1 MKGLWKRLLCLIL
14 VAALVVP
21 MAFDVSS
28 ASAATKPTLS
38 KTSKTLTGVGSTYTL
53 KVKNQPVNTT
63 LTWSS
68 SQPKVATVNGLGQV
82 TAVGKGTTTVT
93 CLITYTDK
101 SVMKLNCKIAV
112 KVPATA
118 VKISNAKLVNNAQ
131 QMVVGETYDFN
142 RTLTPKKSSDKTY
155 WVIADEDI
163 ATVNSSGVVTAVKAG
178 VTQLQAR
185 TGANKTAAMNSLNTV
200 TDSINII
207 ITEPVATVT
216 STKLTSDKV
225 VTIQF
230 SHAMTKSSLINAA
243 GSLNTGNVSIE
254 GKTVNSVKAAD
265 LGKITPVLS
274 TDGKTLTLT
283 ATNKWDGVYAI
294 KIESDATTQTGITFK
309 GYDEEFDFSDTL
321 TPAIVSCTVDDTGFV
336 ALITFNKEIDISK
349 LAVQL
354 NDTTLNATTQSVLTT
369 VSNYVLKSDKKTI
382 QLDLSTISSSDYNK
396 PIKIYLTGITDLK
409 GNFTTPYVNEFY
421 VVTDTTTKPNATLS
435 YVERTAKNTLTAHFS
450 KSIQYAGYMTINNT
464 TVYGVV
470 DPKDKTCVNYNIGS
484 SIANSTGYLNG
495 TVSGWLSYNS
505 VTTGSTTNFVVDM
518 SVGATAPVLTGY
530 ELISTVNNNNT
541 VVNSIILTY
550 SKDVVLT
557 NTSGVLS
564 TVYQDTNSNIIPY
577 YLTYAATVQDNVVTI
592 VIDPSSTIG
601 TGIYTV
607 NIPAYFVSDSYNNY
621 NEAVTIQLNSTN
633 STGTQLPAPTSIIQ
647 DATNPSVFTVN
658 FSKKVDLT
666 SAQTVTNYTIDT
678 VHPISAVVVSN
689 SDAGAAIQLTFAAGS
704 IPVTSN
710 YPIYIEN
717 VSGYSGTYQAMAKY
731 TELKKLNENVAPVL
745 QSAKLSGST
754 ITLTFNEKIQGTA
767 VFNVYNY
774 GSLVAVNSSQGYYIQ
789 DNMIVII
796 LAQTVIGTNVYVT
809 PGTGCSIKDAAG
821 NSAILPSQ
829 ITVTQ

>member
-1 MKGLWKRLLCLIL
+1 MKGFWKRLLCLIL

-21 MAFDVSS
+21 MAFDLSS
-28 ASAATKPTLS
+28 ASAATKPTLNT
-38 KTSKTLTGVGSTYTL
+38 TSKTLTGVGTTYIL
-53 KVKNQPVNTT
+53 KVKNQPTKTT

-68 SQPKVATVNGLGQV
+68 SQPKVANVNGLGQV
-82 TAVGKGTTTVT
+82 TAVGKGTTTIT

-101 SVMKLNCKIAV
+101 SVMKLTSKITV

-131 QMVVGETYDFN
+131 QMIVGEKYDFN
-142 RTLTPKKSSDKTY
+142 RTLTPKASSDKTY

-163 ATVNSSGVVTAVKAG
+163 ATVNSAGVVTAVKAG

-185 TGANKTAAMNSLNTV
+185 TGANKAAAMDSLNSV

-207 ITEPVATVT
+207 ITEPVATII

-243 GSLNTGNVSIE
+243 GSLNTGNVSVD
-254 GKTVNSVKAAD
+254 GKTVNNVKAAD
-265 LGKITPVLS
+265 LGKITPSLS
-274 TDGKTLTLT
+274 VDGKTLTLT

-294 KIESDATTQTGITFK
+294 KIENDVTTQTGITFK
-309 GYDEEFDFSDTL
+309 GYSEEFDFSDSL
-321 TPAIVSCTVDDTGFV
+321 TPALISCNMDDTGFV

-349 LAVQL
+349 LAVQI
-354 NDTTLNATTQSVLTT
+354 NDATLDITTQTILTSVN
-369 VSNYVLKSDKKTI
+369 SYVLKPDKKTI
-382 QLDLSTISSSDYNK
+382 QLDLSMISVKDYNK
-396 PIKIYLTGITDLK
+396 PIKIYLSGITDLK
-409 GNFTTPYVNEFY
+409 GNPTQPYNNEFY
-421 VVTDTTTKPNATLS
+421 VVTDTTTKPNATLN
-435 YVERTAKNTLTAHFS
+435 YVERTSKNTLTAHFS
-450 KSIQYAGYMTINNT
+450 KSIQTAGFMTINNT
-464 TVYGVV
+464 TVYGTV
-470 DPKDKTCVNYNIGS
+470 DSKDKTCVNYNISS
-484 SIANSTGYLNG
+484 SISNTTGYLNG
-495 TVSGWLSYNS
+495 TVSGWVSYNS
-505 VTTGSTTNFVVDM
+505 IATSNTANFVVDM
-518 SVGATAPVLTGY
+518 SVGATAPTLTGY
-530 ELISTVNNNNT
+530 DLVSTVNNNNT

-550 SKDVVLT
+550 SKNVVLT
-557 NTSGVLS
+557 SASGVLS

-607 NIPAYFVSDSYNNY
+607 NIPAYFVSDSYTNY
-621 NEAVTIQLNSTN
+621 NEAVTIQLKSSTN
-633 STGTQLPAPTSIIQ
+633 SGTQLPAPISVTQ
-647 DATNPSVFTVN
+647 DTTNPSIFTVN
-658 FSKKVDLT
+658 FAKKVDLT
-666 SAQTVTNYTIDT
+666 SAQTTSNYTIDT
-678 VHPISAVVVSN
+678 VHPISAVVTSN
-689 SDAGAAIQLTFAAGS
+689 SDAGATIQLTFAAGS

-745 QSAKLSGST
+745 QTAKLNGST

-767 VFNVYNY
+767 AFNVYNY
-774 GSLVAVNSSQGYYIQ
+774 GNLVAINSSQGYYIQ

-796 LAQTVIGTNVYVT
+796 LAQSVFGTNVYVT
-809 PGTGCSIKDAAG
+809 PATGCSIKDVAG
-821 NSAILPSQ
+821 NSAFMPSQ